1 MIVNNL
7 NKSIGNKDLLVDV
20 SFSLND
26 GNKIGLIGKNGT
38 GKSTLLKILSGLMK
52 ADSGKINLNGKKV
65 KLLRQE
71 IERDKYNLTVIDY
84 IKNDNGLLELE
95 NKLHSLEENLTEE
108 NMKEYGDILDA
119 YLKLNGYD
127 FETNLEVI
135 MNGLNMNIDINSKVG
150 ELSGGQKIKVLLAS
164 LLLSNSDILLLDEP
178 TNNLDI
184 EAIEWL
190 ETYLKKLDREMII
203 VSHDETFLNSVTN
216 KIFEL
221 SNGKITEYN
230 LSYSD
235 YLLYKEHEYNR
246 KLEKY
251 EQAKEQQRK
260 IQASIQEAKEWASKG
275 LSKKKSDNDKLSA
288 NFSKERTKKT
298 AAKASRL
305 SRELEKI
312 EIDKSF
318 RKKEKIDFSVD
329 FSDSKGN
336 RDIYTSELVCGY
348 EKFSTPPVS
357 IDIPFGTRI
366 NIQGR
371 NGTGKTTFIKTI
383 LGEIPALSGNISI
396 GNEVK
401 AGYISQDS
409 LDTEETDCSVY
420 DYLSKGTDTDKSM
433 LFNILNK
440 FHINYDD
447 KDKPFSS
454 LSPGQRTRV
463 NLAKLAI
470 NETNILI
477 LDEATNHL
485 DIEAIHVLEEVIES
499 FNGTIISI
507 SHNRSFNEILNADIN
522 LNIETGTIKYT
533 TSKLNAKIDN

>member
-1 MIVNNL
+1 MIVTNL
-7 NKSIGNKDLLVDV
+7 KKSIDSKYLFFNV
-20 SFSLND
+20 SFSLNI
-26 GNKIGLIGKNGT
+26 GNKIGLIGENGT

-95 NKLHSLEENLTEE
+95 NRLHSLEENLTEE
-108 NMKEYGDILDA
+108 NMEEYGDVLDA
-119 YLKLNGYD
+119 YLKLDGYD

-135 MNGLNMNIDINSKVG
+135 MNGLNMNTCLNSKVS

-246 KLEKY
+246 ELEKY

-298 AAKASRL
+298 ASKASRL

-318 RKKEKIDFSVD
+318 RKKERIDFSVD

-348 EKFSTPPVS
+348 ENFSTPPVS

-366 NIQGR
+366 NIQGK

-383 LGEIPALSGNISI
+383 LGEIPAISGSISI

-409 LDTEETDCSVY
+409 LDTEEADCSVY
-420 DYLSKGTDTDKSM
+420 EYLSKETDTDKSV

-470 NETNILI
+470 NETNTLI

-507 SHNRSFNEILNADIN
+507 SHNRSFNTILNADVN

-533 TSKLNAKIDN
+533 SSKLSKKK

>member
-1 MIVNNL
+1 MIVTNL
-7 NKSIGNKDLLVDV
+7 KKSIDSKYLFVDV
-20 SFSLND
+20 SFSLNI
-26 GNKIGLIGKNGT
+26 GNKIGLIGKNGI

-52 ADSGKINLNGKKV
+52 ADSGKINLNEKKV

-95 NKLHSLEENLTEE
+95 NRLHSLEENLTEE
-108 NMKEYGDILDA
+108 NMEEYGDVLDA
-119 YLKLNGYD
+119 YLKLDGYD

-135 MNGLNMNIDINSKVG
+135 MNGLNMNTCLNSKVG

-298 AAKASRL
+298 ASKASRL

-348 EKFSTPPVS
+348 ENFSTPPVS

-383 LGEIPALSGNISI
+383 LGEIPAISGNISI

-409 LDTEETDCSVY
+409 LDTEETECSVY
-420 DYLSKGTDTDKSM
+420 EYLSKGTDTDKSV
-433 LFNILNK
+433 LFYILNK

-470 NETNILI
+470 NETNTLI

-485 DIEAIHVLEEVIES
+485 DIEALRVLEEVIES

-507 SHNRSFNEILNADIN
+507 SHNRSFNKILNADVN
-522 LNIETGTIKYT
+522 LNIETG
-533 TSKLNAKIDN
+533 KITYYK